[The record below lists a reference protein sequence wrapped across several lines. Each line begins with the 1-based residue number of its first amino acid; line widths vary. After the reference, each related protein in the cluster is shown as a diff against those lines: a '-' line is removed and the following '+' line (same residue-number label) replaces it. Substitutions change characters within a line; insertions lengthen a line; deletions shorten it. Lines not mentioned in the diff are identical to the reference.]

1 MDQFGSRTQ
10 SSCMYSDSDVE
21 SDGYDTEEDT
31 DRMNDFLQEYCDIY
45 KSPGTTRT
53 ILAAKKSV
61 QPTPEYLTELSS
73 ELKKTGFH
81 EPIRSRFEPVC
92 KCLTKINTWA
102 DLIADR
108 QVPCLAKVHDQVTDE
123 MIAECGRELGKFF
136 EDDLREEEI
145 EIIEDN
151 TGIFGEGIYQ
161 RVYA

>member
-1 MDQFGSRTQ
+1 MDRFSIQ

-31 DRMNDFLQEYCDIY
+31 ERMNSFLEEYCDIY
-45 KSPGTTRT
+45 RSPGNTRT

-61 QPTPEYLTELSS
+61 QPSPEFLTELSR
-73 ELKKTGFH
+73 ELKKPGFH
-81 EPIRSRFEPVC
+81 EPIRSRCEPVC
-92 KCLTKINTWA
+92 KCLTVKINTWA

-123 MIAECGRELGKFF
+123 MLADCGRELGKFF
-136 EDDLREEEI
+136 DYLYEEDI

-161 RVYA
+161 RVHA